1 LVSKHTE
8 KEPEKKKLAI
18 YDLDGTIT
26 KYDSLYF
33 FVFYLI
39 KKNKISI
46 RKILV
51 PFISHIIFKKNP
63 RKIKEKILSAIKTK
77 NKDEMDKLCFD
88 FAYNHLKYKQK
99 FIKQINQEKSN
110 GYSLILLTS
119 AFDSY
124 ANAVGKKLG
133 FDTVLSVGQ
142 LIFENNHII
151 YQSIGNEA
159 NKGKNKLES
168 LKKKINLDSFDL
180 PKSKGYGNKDDLPWL
195 NILGHKKIY

>member
-1 LVSKHTE
+1 M
-8 KEPEKKKLAI
+8 EKKKLAI

-46 RKILV
+46 RKILI
-51 PFISHIIFKKNP
+51 PLISHIIFKKNP
-63 RKIKEKILSAIKTK
+63 KKIKEKILSAIKTE
-77 NKDEMDKLCFD
+77 NKDEMDKLCFN
-88 FAYNHLKYKQK
+88 FAYNCLGYKQES
-99 FIKQINQEKSN
+99 IKQINQEKNN
-110 GYSLILLTS
+110 GYFLVLLTS

-124 ANAVGKKLG
+124 VNAVGKKLG
-133 FDTVLSVGQ
+133 FEVTLSIGQ
-142 LIFENNHII
+142 VIFENNHFA

-159 NKGKNKLES
+159 NKGENKLEL
-168 LKKKINLDSFDL
+168 LKEKINLDNFDL